1 MLKLNPFDRDSSIPP
16 IDLTT
21 KLDRRDNILSIEYH
35 LHGDLDTL
43 IIPPQIPQPTRKSL
57 LWEHTCFEFFLGVPG
72 MPEYWEFNLS
82 PAGDWNIYHL
92 DNYRQGLREELA
104 FTSLPFEIAL
114 QPNSLVLLLE
124 LDLGHIIESSQSLE
138 VSVTSVIEPRTGEI
152 SYWAVTHTG
161 ETADFHLR
169 DSFSLYSPPET

>member
-1 MLKLNPFDRDSSIPP
+1 MLKLKPFSTDISTQS
-16 IDLTT
+16 IDLAAR
-21 KLDRRDNILSIEYH
+21 LDRRDNILAIEYH

-43 IIPPQIPQPTRKSL
+43 VIPPPVPNPTRKSL

-72 MPEYWEFNLS
+72 IPEYWEFNLA

-114 QPNSLVLLLE
+114 QPRSLVLLLE

-138 VSVTSVIEPRTGEI
+138 VSVTSVIEPRAGEI
-152 SYWAVTHTG
+152 TYWAVTHTG

-169 DSFSLYSPPET
+169 KSFSIEI